1 MPVAVARFPD
11 ELAFSTRWQLKEKY
25 LNILQISDLP
35 EGGHFAAFEV
45 PKILADDVRSAVL
58 KFEKFHSKNG

>member
-11 ELAFSTRWQLKEKY
+11 ELAFSTRWQLQEKY

-35 EGGHFAAFEV
+35 EGGHFAALEV

-58 KFEKFHSKNG
+58 KFEYFHLKNI